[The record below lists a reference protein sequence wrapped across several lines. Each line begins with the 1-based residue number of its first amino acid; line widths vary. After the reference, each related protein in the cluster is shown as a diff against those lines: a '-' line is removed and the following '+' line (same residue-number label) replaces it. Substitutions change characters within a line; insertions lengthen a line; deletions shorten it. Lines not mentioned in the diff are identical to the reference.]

1 MIGKEGI
8 VMNVIVTGGSGHT
21 GKAVFDHLIGHGYDA
36 TIVDIVRPEN
46 DYAPYKLCDLAD
58 FGQAIDVL
66 RGAEAI
72 VHLAAIPRPT
82 NHPNHV
88 VFRTN
93 VLATYNVFEAAAAL
107 GIERVV
113 YASSISVTGYPFYEK
128 FFEPQYVPIDEAHPP
143 APQDAYA
150 LSKHIGEE
158 IAQAFVRRT
167 GMIAISLRLPWIH
180 TPETF
185 QEEIVPYR
193 DDPKFG
199 ASNLWLYVDAR
210 DVAQAFR
217 LCLETNLQGYHDFYI
232 GAPDTFMDIDSV
244 ELVKSFYPNTE
255 IRPSFNGTQSLISS
269 SRAEHLLG
277 YRAENTWRGYL

>member
-1 MIGKEGI
+1 
-8 VMNVIVTGGSGHT
+8 MNH
-21 GKAVFDHLIGHGYDA
+21 KHK
-36 TIVDIVRPEN
+36 
-46 DYAPYKLCDLAD
+46 YAICSE
-58 FGQAIDVL
+58 I
-66 RGAEAI
+66 
-72 VHLAAIPRPT
+72 
-82 NHPNHV
+82 
-88 VFRTN
+88 
-93 VLATYNVFEAAAAL
+93 
-107 GIERVV
+107 
-113 YASSISVTGYPFYEK
+113 
-128 FFEPQYVPIDEAHPP
+128 
-143 APQDAYA
+143 APYA

-199 ASNLWLYVDAR
+199 ASNLWLYIDAR

-244 ELVKSFYPNTE
+244 ELVKSFYPLTDFVYFGK
-255 IRPSFNGTQSLISS
+255 IRNIRKGQYNG
-269 SRAEHLLG
+269 
-277 YRAENTWRGYL
+277 